1 MTADVDVR
9 SQDPSWIHGT
19 PVAKQCV
26 GIGEVSDPRRQQDA
40 GPTSA
45 PTEEAPNGPVET
57 PMPTIHRQAFADGTN
72 NTAVQPPV
80 TQPQEDSS
88 VPVPGSRRG
97 KRIYYLARVQCN
109 NWTQEDYNRRFLFV
123 KKELQSTVNG
133 DPDCRDLAPYVSYEL
148 RMVGVNRDQAV
159 PSIVI
164 NCRERD
170 TRSLKSLFARANE
183 KLGRGKVSLKDRLRG
198 SKPQTKPPLPLVYC
212 GFKGGPVTRK
222 MSDESIRAYF
232 GNESTYCG
240 GLIQYQGASATLGP
254 SLHID
259 GINAQLTV
267 DHVFP
272 PKRFVKT
279 IAIPDLGNSPSD
291 TPHTTPD
298 DIDMDGLNDL
308 CESDGDGR
316 DSLIGLWENDDD
328 EYDYEDEPESSIK
341 DETSDS
347 TSPEV
352 DTATMKPSEQWEKI
366 IPPETIDPSLPY
378 LDWAL
383 AQPLPRMGSPSPPT
397 DFVNAL
403 FPDGPYGRRVV
414 VSRIRDGPRMHLAP
428 VYVISGVRG
437 VLCGHI
443 LANSTFLGSPAN
455 QADVEVW
462 TVVMKSPQ
470 GLISGEC
477 GSVVVDQ
484 STHEAY
490 GHVIGCN
497 PWGHAFVV
505 PLRHVLSQVKV
516 SFGATHV
523 GLTSL
528 WDVIFGLPSQGQL
541 QGDLFFIKQVLATG
555 DVDVNSR
562 DDRGQTPL
570 HRAAKE
576 GNEAVARLL
585 LEYRADKEVKS
596 NGNQTPLHCAA
607 EEGSEAIARLL
618 LEHGADKEAKGH
630 RNQTPLH
637 YAVGSESV
645 VKLLLEYG
653 ADKEVKD
660 NIDRTPLHR
669 AAEEGNEAVATLLV
683 EHGADKEA
691 KDYAFR
697 TPLHYAVKKESEAVA
712 RLLLEHGADKEVKD
726 YTGQTPL
733 YYVVG
738 PKLGPVVRLL
748 LEHGGYKKAKG
759 SDGQTPPHLAAEE
772 EDDAISSPP
781 SFTSN
786 AVPSNPFPS
795 NPFPSNSFPSNAFS
809 SYPITS
815 NVRAR
820 DHLHRALGEIDGFLA
835 GMWYLDETEPLETNA
850 PSYGP
855 FEPVDLSR
863 ATTHPRF
870 ISQSSNEMAWSSIRD
885 LRHSIQFYWQSF
897 AEVSQ
902 NHHDPTINDLHKA
915 YKDARGLREAGVFAF
930 RNTLIG
936 LAPNDLKKVFA
947 LCSLSYSIS
956 SPLHGRGRFEN
967 TETMADMSLWLHALE
982 SPREQEAFKILARC
996 LWPEAHSHFDFSD
1009 PSLIIQDF
1017 DFPLSVFIAQEHHNL
1032 PDDTLQGQ
1040 LAIPSYGQF
1049 GAPSLG
1055 HMPIVSPDVT
1065 GQSSSV
1071 PGAASIWM
1079 SNAEELRG
1087 TKVFVS
1093 VAQYCRD
1100 NGDFWYDLSGQGVI
1114 SKDIKSI
1121 LAWNQE
1127 CVREKKLIYEQYLK
1141 RLLSEKNTK
1150 AVTARGIVSVVEGFI
1165 DIGHLQSTDEAK
1177 YYMTR
1182 MARLLFTDSRACDRF
1197 ITWITGPEKSYSCP
1211 TCNREYR
1218 RKHNLERHYEAV
1230 HNKKVKTEGAG
1241 SGGDK
1246 IEIPMID
1253 SFKQDFMKG

>member
-148 RMVGVNRDQAV
+148 RMVGVNRDQASV
-159 PSIVI
+159 EP
-164 NCRERD
+164 
-170 TRSLKSLFARANE
+170 
-183 KLGRGKVSLKDRLRG
+183 
-198 SKPQTKPPLPLVYC
+198 
-212 GFKGGPVTRK
+212 
-222 MSDESIRAYF
+222 
-232 GNESTYCG
+232 
-240 GLIQYQGASATLGP
+240 
-254 SLHID
+254 
-259 GINAQLTV
+259 
-267 DHVFP
+267 
-272 PKRFVKT
+272 
-279 IAIPDLGNSPSD
+279 IAIPAQGNSPSD

-298 DIDMDGLNDL
+298 DVDMDSPND
-308 CESDGDGR
+308 
-316 DSLIGLWENDDD
+316 LWENDDD
-328 EYDYEDEPESSIK
+328 EYDYEDEPESSIE

-352 DTATMKPSEQWEKI
+352 DTVTMKPSEQWEKI

-383 AQPLPRMGSPSPPT
+383 AQPLPRMGSPSPPI

-607 EEGSEAIARLL
+607 EEGSEA
-618 LEHGADKEAKGH
+618 
-630 RNQTPLH
+630 
-637 YAVGSESV
+637 
-645 VKLLLEYG
+645 
-653 ADKEVKD
+653 
-660 NIDRTPLHR
+660 
-669 AAEEGNEAVATLLV
+669 
-683 EHGADKEA
+683 
-691 KDYAFR
+691 
-697 TPLHYAVKKESEAVA
+697 VA

-772 EDDAISSPP
+772 EDDVISSPP

-786 AVPSNPFPS
+786 AVPS

-855 FEPVDLSR
+855 FEAVDLSR

-885 LRHSIQFYWQSF
+885 LRRSIQFYWQSF
-897 AEVSQ
+897 VEVSQ
-902 NHHDPTINDLHKA
+902 NHHDPTISDLHKA

-967 TETMADMSLWLHALE
+967 TETVADMSLWLHALQ
-982 SPREQEAFKILARC
+982 SPREQEAFKILARY
-996 LWPEAHSHFDFSD
+996 LWPEAYSHFDFFD
-1009 PSLIIQDF
+1009 PSPIIQDL

-1032 PDDTLQGQ
+1032 PDDTLQAQ
-1040 LAIPSYGQF
+1040 LAVPSYGQL

-1065 GQSSSV
+1065 EQSSGV

-1079 SNAEELRG
+1079 SNAGELRD

-1093 VAQYCRD
+1093 VARYCQD
-1100 NGDFWYDLSGQGVI
+1100 NGAFWYDLSGQGVI

-1218 RKHNLERHYEAV
+1218 RKDNLERHYEAV

-1241 SGGDK
+1241 SGGD
-1246 IEIPMID
+1246 
-1253 SFKQDFMKG
+1253 